1 MVERPHTASWW
12 PAVYEPIKRA
22 GEKIAEWFAPRSEA
36 AVSTDNYRI
45 SMELPGVTADDIEIS
60 MQDGTLVVRGEKR
73 FERQQEG
80 DSYFFSER
88 EYGAFQRS
96 FRLPVDANTDAV
108 TADFTNGVL
117 TVTIPKVGPTPD
129 RSRKISIRTH

>member
-1 MVERPHTASWW
+1 MVERSHTAGWW

-45 SMELPGVTADDIEIS
+45 SMELPGVAAHDIEIS

-73 FERQQEG
+73 SERQQEG
-80 DSYFFSER
+80 GQLFLFPLL
-88 EYGAFQRS
+88 G
-96 FRLPVDANTDAV
+96 VDRGR
-108 TADFTNGVL
+108 NGNYS
-117 TVTIPKVGPTPD
+117 PPPAQ
-129 RSRKISIRTH
+129 IRACPI